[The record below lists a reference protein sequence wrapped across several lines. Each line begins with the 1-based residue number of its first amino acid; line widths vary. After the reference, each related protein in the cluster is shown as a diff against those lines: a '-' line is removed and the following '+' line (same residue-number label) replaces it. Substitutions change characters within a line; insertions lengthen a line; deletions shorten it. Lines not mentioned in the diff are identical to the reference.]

1 MTKRF
6 VSIIMSAVAL
16 MAMTVSCEKNYYN
29 PEKQEEMYEE
39 YFPVDSVDKNH
50 DWKTVK
56 SATIKITSNKS
67 TDYNYIIKIYGS
79 NPYNSSTGKSATTT
93 LTNYF
98 EIQCNSKDTVE
109 SSLSYPLTT
118 DKLYIVCDSAGY
130 MVNVIEKSIN
140 SGQASHEVTIGESDM
155 AVKEEYN
162 EETFMWTYCFEDAFP
177 SPSTSY
183 DFNDIV
189 LTVYKELNSDLK
201 VVTLHVTLR
210 AVGTLLPIAAAIH
223 FSGLEKSDILW
234 VDADQPFKFYQYG
247 QYSKIHSTGDGYLDV
262 SETIG
267 GKIVIPLFN
276 DAHYAIIYNSDTVS
290 TTTTTGSVTTGYVN
304 TVGSN
309 SPSKLSGAGL
319 TMPVVEGIYTIKC
332 RSIEAAQAI
341 TANNLDVFITTM
353 AVGATYEVHIPPFKA
368 QQVLY
373 QQVSSQYESAFYGDQ
388 YTWGLLVP
396 GEFKYPQEDIAIGYE
411 GNDSRFG
418 AYTTTG
424 HSFAEWAKDKD
435 DATDWYEYPNGNV
448 YIAK

>member
-16 MAMTVSCEKNYYN
+16 IATTVSCEKNYYD
-29 PEKQEEMYEE
+29 PEAQKDMYAE
-39 YFPVDSVDKNH
+39 YFPVDSVYKYH

-79 NPYNSSTGKSATTT
+79 NPYNSSTGKSVTST

-98 EIQCNSKDTVE
+98 EIQCNSKDTIE

-162 EETFMWTYCFEDAFP
+162 EETFKWTYCFEDAFP
-177 SPSTSY
+177 SPSDSY
-183 DFNDIV
+183 DFNDVV
-189 LTVYKELNSDLK
+189 LTVYKELHSDPK
-201 VVTLHVTLR
+201 IVTLHVTLR
-210 AVGTLLPIAAAIH
+210 AVGSLSQLAAAIH
-223 FSGLEKSDILW
+223 LSGLEKSDIQW
-234 VDADQPFKFYQYG
+234 VDVDQPFNFYQYG
-247 QYSKIHSTGDGYLDV
+247 SYTKIHSADDGYLDV

-267 GKIVIPLFN
+267 KKIVIPLFN
-276 DAHYAIIYNSDTVS
+276 DAHYAIISKNDTIG
-290 TTTTTGSVTTGYVN
+290 TTTTTGSLTTGYIN
-304 TVGSN
+304 AVGSN
-309 SPSKLSGAGL
+309 SPSKYSGAGL
-319 TMPVVEGIYTIKC
+319 TMDAVEAIYTIKC
-332 RSIEAAQAI
+332 RSIKAAQAI
-341 TANNLDVFITTM
+341 TANDLDVFITTM

-396 GEFKYPQEDIAIGYE
+396 GEFKYPQEGIAIGYE

-418 AYTTTG
+418 AYTTIG